1 MGKVFTPPAS
11 IQKPE
16 IGTYFARGG
25 EGTQASLRLRKP
37 TSSRFQSSPR
47 RTARASWLAKRFA
60 SKWQTA
66 TLGTSCTQPVPVV
79 LLHLPI
85 GDAWQYQYANR
96 LTASDIKE
104 EVSRSNARSPNS
116 SPRHPSLVP
125 ETQAASEEDTMLT
138 SPQRHQRSG
147 CLMNL
152 TVNFDRNGCLRVPEV
167 KSGLSAPGLKP
178 RIACQLRSTAS

>member
-25 EGTQASLRLRKP
+25 EGTQAYFAAEEAYVKQVSEFAKANGKGKLAGEEI
-37 TSSRFQSSPR
+37 RFQVADGY
-47 RTARASWLAKRFA
+47 ARYIVYS
-60 SKWQTA
+60 
-66 TLGTSCTQPVPVV
+66 TSPVV

-104 EVSRSNARSPNS
+104 EVRRSQAIAKLFSKSKPF
-116 SPRHPSLVP
+116 VP
-125 ETQAASEEDTMLT
+125 
-138 SPQRHQRSG
+138 
-147 CLMNL
+147 
-152 TVNFDRNGCLRVPEV
+152 
-167 KSGLSAPGLKP
+167 LSAVGGN
-178 RIACQLRSTAS
+178 